1 MRSPHVSGCLCCRNV
16 LLVQVQLAVSQNLGT
31 LPTAVLLKQ
40 LCSGCVA
47 ARGSRDLPFPGV

>member
-1 MRSPHVSGCLCCRNV
+1 MRSLHVSGCLCCRDT
-16 LLVQVQLAVSQNLGT
+16 LLVQVQFAVYQNLWT

-47 ARGSRDLPFPGV
+47 ARGSRDLSFPGV